1 MVKPK
6 FSKICYTRD
15 RNPVVQKLDSAIHCI
30 SNRENNC
37 PTHWIEIYPMDTAI
51 HLRTTGTRLSMFG
64 ASVNITIKRFPTEGL
79 KNGIHHFTK
88 EM

>member
-1 MVKPK
+1 
-6 FSKICYTRD
+6 
-15 RNPVVQKLDSAIHCI
+15 
-30 SNRENNC
+30 
-37 PTHWIEIYPMDTAI
+37 MDTAI

-88 EM
+88 EMYTLAQYTKLVNQTHVNTNGNSEDNLKIVQQIIR